1 MNITTIGID
10 LAKEVFQIH
19 GVNEHGKVILRI
31 QLRRNA
37 MLNFFA
43 NLKSCLIGMEACG
56 SSHYWARKLD
66 EFEHTIKLTSPQF
79 GHGRCGSDLRSG

>member
-19 GVNEHGKVILRI
+19 GVNEYGKVILRK

-37 MLNFFA
+37 MIKFFA
-43 NLKSCLIGMEACG
+43 NLKPCLIGMEARG
-56 SSHYWARKLD
+56 GSHYWAGQ
-66 EFEHTIKLTSPQF
+66 ESWAN
-79 GHGRCGSDLRSG
+79 SGIP

>member
-1 MNITTIGID
+1 MKITTVGID

-31 QLRRNA
+31 QLRHNA

-43 NLKSCLIGMEACG
+43 NLQPCLIGMEVCG
-56 SSHYWARKLD
+56 SSHYWARKLA
-66 EFEHTIKLTSPQF
+66 EFMGVIAKYQQIVDKYEYL
-79 GHGRCGSDLRSG
+79 CA